1 MMMSLLRLRIVGVV
15 MRTYAEAVPMF
26 LRPLPAAID
35 LFFLAMMTTLYP
47 QARSIVDRPLPH
59 LCDRQWA
66 ALATQQDE
74 TPLPLLSSLWSFLVA
89 EVAGPPLNCV
99 ALSVALVVWVGPR
112 VALFERL

>member
-35 LFFLAMMTTLYP
+35 LIFLAMMTTLYP
-47 QARSIVDRPLPH
+47 QARSIVDRLLPH

-74 TPLPLLSSLWSFLVA
+74 IPLPLLTSLWSFLVA
-89 EVAGPPLNCV
+89 EVAGPPLK
-99 ALSVALVVWVGPR
+99 
-112 VALFERL
+112 

>member
-74 TPLPLLSSLWSFLVA
+74 TPHPFLSALLSFLA
-89 EVAGPPLNCV
+89 AGAVEPRLN
-99 ALSVALVVWVGPR
+99 
-112 VALFERL
+112 

>member
-15 MRTYAEAVPMF
+15 MRTYIEVVPMF
-26 LRPLPAAID
+26 LCPLPAAID
-35 LFFLAMMTTLYP
+35 VIVLAMMMTLFP

-74 TPLPLLSSLWSFLVA
+74 IPLPLLSSLWLFLVA
-89 EVAGPPLNCV
+89 EVAGPPLN
-99 ALSVALVVWVGPR
+99 
-112 VALFERL
+112 